1 MLDPSTLEERETD
14 FVEFPVDRLEVRRF
28 QLPRPG
34 TPCLD
39 RRLVHRLD
47 ARGANRVELRG
58 VDRLEQPDALLPDS
72 RPCSSTHL
80 KGGAG
85 VSVEQSVLPNVRP

>member
-1 MLDPSTLEERETD
+1 
-14 FVEFPVDRLEVRRF
+14 
-28 QLPRPG
+28 
-34 TPCLD
+34 
-39 RRLVHRLD
+39 
-47 ARGANRVELRG
+47 
-58 VDRLEQPDALLPDS
+58 LLPDS